1 MFKNT
6 PTIHCLAIST
16 VVVTHGKIQTSGSQP
31 SLHIRI
37 PQRAR
42 TGPDA
47 PVHWLGVVGGGHK
60 VEIHLV
66 TPKSVQGLP
75 LEGRAANR
83 EGRERTHQSRA
94 MFYSLSEGGCR
105 GVCYST
111 HNFKTLNV
119 FQTFTKGRRPS
130 DLREIS
136 GYCNFSTYY
145 PDFPT
150 GFLGNMLI
158 RR

>member
-37 PQRAR
+37 PRRAR

-47 PVHWLGVVGGGHK
+47 PVHCLGAAGGGLGATK

-83 EGRERTHQSRA
+83 KGRERTHQSSV
-94 MFYSLSEGGCR
+94 MFYSLSEGGAGEFVTVPTILKLLMYFR
-105 GVCYST
+105 LLQKAGGSAISEKPLAT
-111 HNFKTLNV
+111 AIFSHITLTSPLV
-119 FQTFTKGRRPS
+119 F
-130 DLREIS
+130 
-136 GYCNFSTYY
+136 
-145 PDFPT
+145 
-150 GFLGNMLI
+150 
-158 RR
+158 